1 MLFSHG
7 QTNQSKHSKLNESKH
22 VGYEHAV
29 LVPSTDENTRAV
41 VQYRASPSV
50 NE

>member
-29 LVPSTDENTRAV
+29 LS
-41 VQYRASPSV
+41 VQYRAFPSV
-50 NE
+50 NEKTVSHAMN